1 MGDKTPEEMAE
12 EYIED
17 HDECEHARE
26 AWLAGYHAA
35 MANSPEKPEGS
46 ELGNSPNNSD
56 SWVGVQDRLPELDK
70 FVLVYGNDGSLD
82 VRAVSERADY
92 PWPPL
97 WLDGWGESADYTVT
111 HWMEIPELPKGEA

>member
-46 ELGNSPNNSD
+46 ELAFKSIEPAREVFRICYTSD
-56 SWVGVQDRLPELDK
+56 GFDIKLADGVTMTEAAEMFINMVKGRLATKE
-70 FVLVYGNDGSLD
+70 
-82 VRAVSERADY
+82 E
-92 PWPPL
+92 
-97 WLDGWGESADYTVT
+97 
-111 HWMEIPELPKGEA
+111 